1 MNNPEKRMPVNRK
14 LIPVIL
20 SGGSGSRLWPLSRQ
34 AYPKQLLAL
43 TGPDTLIQQ
52 TVKRVS
58 SLEGATSPL
67 LVCNN
72 EHRFLIAEQL
82 FEAGVT
88 PLDIILEPVKRNTA
102 PAVAVAALRCLE
114 EDPEGLMLVLPAD
127 HLLGDLDK
135 FQTAV
140 RHGTGAAMQG
150 QLVTFGIKPSKA
162 ETGYGYI
169 KRGNELKENTYKV
182 ERFVEKPDKATA
194 EAYLQ
199 SGKYYW
205 NSGMFLFRPSSYLE
219 ELERYEPDMLAACR
233 SAYENASKDLDFLRL
248 ERESFE
254 RSPSNSIDYAVM
266 ENTDNAAVVVLDCAW
281 DDIGS
286 WSSLWEV
293 SKKDEVGNVLKGD
306 VITEDVSD
314 SLLISQK
321 RLLAALGVKD
331 VIVIETSD
339 AVLVADK
346 GRSQDIKRIVK
357 HFKELGR
364 EEFLFHSKVYRPWGS
379 YEGLVQGDRFQ
390 VKLIIVKPGAKL
402 SVQMHHHRAEH
413 WIIVKGTAKV
423 QREDETI
430 ILTEN
435 ESTFIPLGTVHSL
448 ENPGKIPL
456 ELIEVQSG
464 SYLGEDDIV
473 RLEDV
478 YGRINDVS

>member
-1 MNNPEKRMPVNRK
+1 VNNPEKRMPVNRK